1 MEEKSKPSD
10 REPEGR
16 SHGGLRL
23 FVVLGVLLISYPLSV
38 GPMYKLRE
46 KGLAPSSATVFY
58 APLRMLCDRSD
69 VAKGFIEWYLDDVWK
84 VKR

>member
-1 MEEKSKPSD
+1 MEEKTGASA

-23 FVVLGVLLISYPLSV
+23 FVVLGVLLVLYPLSV

-46 KGLAPSSATVFY
+46 NGLAPSSATVLY
-58 APLRMLCDRSD
+58 APLRMLCDRSE
-69 VAKGFIEWYLDDVWK
+69 VAKGFIAWYLDDVWK